1 MTLTQCHCCV
11 MIPAF
16 DENELLPPGIHW
28 ASWDEFFDRFA
39 VSGWRRRLA
48 AGIGAAVEN
57 LKSAGCLTVYV
68 NGSFVTNKEVP
79 NDFDACWEEAGVDP
93 AVLDPVLLTFDPGRV
108 TQKAKYLGELFPA
121 SAIASGD
128 GFSFLE
134 FFQTDKETGR
144 RKGIIGIDLGDL
156 R

>member
-1 MTLTQCHCCV
+1 M
-11 MIPAF
+11 
-16 DENELLPPGIHW
+16 
-28 ASWDEFFDRFA
+28 
-39 VSGWRRRLA
+39 
-48 AGIGAAVEN
+48 
-57 LKSAGCLTVYV
+57 TVYV

-93 AVLDPVLLTFDPGRV
+93 TVLDPVLLTFDPGRV
-108 TQKAKYLGELFPA
+108 TQKANYLGELFPA

-134 FFQTDKETGR
+134 FFQTDKETGGP
-144 RKGIIGIDLGDL
+144 KGIIAIDLGDL